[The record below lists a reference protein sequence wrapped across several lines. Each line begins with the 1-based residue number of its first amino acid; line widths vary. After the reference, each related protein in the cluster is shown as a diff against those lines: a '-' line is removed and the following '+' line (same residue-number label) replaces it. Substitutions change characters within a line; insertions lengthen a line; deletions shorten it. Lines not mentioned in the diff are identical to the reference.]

1 MISRDVVFKEEE
13 FPLKESGSKS
23 EDSHL
28 QHNELRFEIESDNE
42 PDHTEM
48 LLDHSVSE
56 QTHGSSNHSDYK
68 LARDRARRTIR
79 APQKLG
85 YADLTA
91 YAFIVATD
99 LEEVEPIDYDQAVT
113 CKEREKWLKAI

>member
-1 MISRDVVFKEEE
+1 MCFLGYPEGVKGYKLWCIEPGSEKCMISRDVVFKEEE

-28 QHNELRFEIESDNE
+28 QHNELRVEIELANE

-56 QTHGSSNHSDYK
+56 QTHGSPNHR
-68 LARDRARRTIR
+68 L
-79 APQKLG
+79 
-85 YADLTA
+85 
-91 YAFIVATD
+91 
-99 LEEVEPIDYDQAVT
+99 
-113 CKEREKWLKAI
+113 